1 MPSPG
6 EADLI
11 PAIAAGDDGGAA
23 TAALEAARDHER
35 AARIPEAIQGF
46 YAAIALGDATQD
58 PAVVAD
64 ATRRLAVLHHQR
76 GDPDE
81 ARRLCERSH
90 EVARAAGLQRF
101 AAEALNTLGVLRMM
115 GGEPTESRHAFED
128 ALAAGRDHAEIRARV
143 EQNLGV
149 LVNIHGDLDRAIE
162 HYGRSLAA
170 YRELGDEHGCAI
182 AFHNLGMVGADRGDA
197 RSAERDFRESLAIA
211 ARGDDQTLQGLCLVS
226 IAELEVESQRYEDA
240 REHAEEALELFTRL
254 EAPRGRAD
262 AYRVI
267 GVIYRET
274 GRIALAES
282 RLRNAIEIAVG
293 AGATLIEAEAS
304 RDLGL
309 LHQASGRNGDAL
321 RALTRAHH
329 LFRRLDARRDTVN
342 VGGRMSELQGTF
354 LRVVREWGESIES
367 SDSRTY
373 GHCERV
379 AQNAVAVCRALGLD
393 SSAETT
399 VLLGAYLHD
408 VGMVRVPHE
417 VLRSTT
423 PLSRADAILLERHP
437 VWGLELLA
445 GVDFPW
451 DLKPIVRWH
460 HERRDG
466 TGYPDGLCGDAIPI
480 GAQIVGL
487 LDTYDEL
494 LTGRFGRAA
503 LGPDAAM
510 ARILA
515 NRHYWSEPVVAA
527 FVRACGRTS
536 FRRPS

>member
-1 MPSPG
+1 M
-6 EADLI
+6 I
-11 PAIAAGDDGGAA
+11 PTIARTDDGWAA
-23 TAALEAARDHER
+23 AAALDAAREHER
-35 AARIPEAIQGF
+35 AARIPEAMEEF
-46 YAAIALGDATQD
+46 AAAIAHADAAQD
-58 PAVVAD
+58 PATVAD
-64 ATRRLAVLHHQR
+64 AARRLAVLHQQR
-76 GDPDE
+76 GDPAE

-90 EVARAAGLQRF
+90 EVAASAGLSKLS
-101 AAEALNTLGVLRMM
+101 AEALNTMGALRLI
-115 GGEPTESRHAFED
+115 GGEPTEARHAFEA
-128 ALAAGRDHAEIRARV
+128 ALAAGSAHAEIRARV

-149 LVNIHGDLDRAIE
+149 LVNIQGDLDRALE

-182 AFHNLGMVGADRGDA
+182 AFHNLGMVSSDRGDR

-211 ARGDDQTLQGLCLVS
+211 TRCGDQALRGLCLVS

-240 REHAEEALELFTRL
+240 REHAEDALEIFTRL
-254 EAPRGRAD
+254 EAQRGRAD

-267 GVIYRET
+267 GVMYRET

-282 RLRNAIEIAVG
+282 RLRRAIEIAVG
-293 AGATLIEAEAS
+293 AGATLIEAEAC
-304 RDLGL
+304 RDIAL

-329 LFRRLDARRDTVN
+329 LFRRLDARRDAVN
-342 VGGRMSELQGTF
+342 VGGRMTELQATF
-354 LRVVREWGESIES
+354 MRVVREWGESIES
-367 SDSRTY
+367 SDSHTY

-393 SSAETT
+393 ASAETT

-417 VLRSTT
+417 ILRSTR
-423 PLSRADAILLERHP
+423 PLDRADAILLERHP

-466 TGYPDGLCGDAIPI
+466 TGFPDGLCGDAIPI

-494 LTGRFGRAA
+494 LTGRFGRPA
-503 LGPDAAM
+503 LGPTEAM

-515 NRHYWSEPVVAA
+515 QRHYWSDPVVEA
-527 FVRACGRTS
+527 FVRACGHTS
-536 FRRPS
+536 ARRPS

>member
-1 MPSPG
+1 M
-6 EADLI
+6 I
-11 PAIAAGDDGGAA
+11 TTGDERSVA
-23 TAALEAARDHER
+23 TAALEAAREHER
-35 AARIPEAIQGF
+35 AARIPEAMEGF
-46 YAAIALGDATQD
+46 SVAIALGEATRD
-58 PAVVAD
+58 PATVAD
-64 ATRRLAVLHHQR
+64 ASRRLAVLHQQR

-90 EVARAAGLQRF
+90 QVARAAGVHRL
-101 AAEALNTLGVLRMM
+101 AAEALNTMGVLRMM
-115 GGEPTESRHAFED
+115 GGEPTEARHAFED

-149 LVNIHGDLDRAIE
+149 LVNIQGDLDRAIE
-162 HYGRSLAA
+162 HYGRSLEA

-182 AFHNLGMVGADRGDA
+182 AFHNLGMVCADRGDH
-197 RSAERDFRESLAIA
+197 RTAERDFRESLAIA
-211 ARGDDQTLQGLCLVS
+211 ARSNDQALKGLCLVS

-254 EAPRGRAD
+254 EAQRGRAD

-304 RDLGL
+304 RDIAL
-309 LHQASGRNGDAL
+309 LHLASGRNGDAL

-329 LFRRLDARRDTVN
+329 LFRRLDARRDAVN
-342 VGGRMSELQGTF
+342 VGGRMTELQGTF
-354 LRVVREWGESIES
+354 LRVVREWGQSIETN
-367 SDSRTY
+367 DSHTY

-379 AQNAVAVCRALGLD
+379 AQNAVAVCRELGLD
-393 SSAETT
+393 ANAETT

-417 VLRSTT
+417 VLRATT

-494 LTGRFGRAA
+494 LTGRFGRPA
-503 LGPDAAM
+503 LGPEEAL

-515 NRHYWSEPVVAA
+515 TRHYWSAPVVEA

-536 FRRPS
+536 ARRRS